1 MKKVLL
7 TILSSCILCGCSNV
21 TPEEPK
27 QKTIEPQKEVQQK
40 EVQKQVKNETDEN
53 KIDLLTLF
61 SSKTKSPDRA
71 WVGTFQLVF
80 NDMKNNILKQEV
92 KFVDITPTEELIGL
106 NNEEFNSSMLN
117 ESSYYTSYGETSP
130 EAKEKIKKDIKRK
143 FNETSDIL
151 DMGDWERGIGKYYA
165 YAMLKKKFEFLK
177 EFDELEEV
185 SFNNSEEKFDF
196 FGIKPDSN
204 EDLDKNV
211 RVLFY
216 ENENEYAVQLLTKND
231 DIVYLYRTNDDKSF
245 EALYKAMIK
254 KSNNYTGARKFQEI
268 DTLMV
273 PELKVDL
280 MRDYPE
286 LCEKEI
292 EGTNPP
298 MIFSTAIET
307 LKFEMDRKGGKIKS
321 EALIMTDLAM
331 VAPDFD
337 KPKPRHFNFDK
348 TFNLFLIDA
357 GKENPYAAFRI
368 ENLKKF
374 QE

>member
-1 MKKVLL
+1 MKKILL
-7 TILSSCILCGCSNV
+7 TTLSAIVLCGCSNV
-21 TPEEPK
+21 APEEPK
-27 QKTIEPQKEVQQK
+27 QKTVEPQKEVQK
-40 EVQKQVKNETDEN
+40 ETDAN

-80 NDMKNNILKQEV
+80 NDMKNSIIKQEI
-92 KFVDITPTEELIGL
+92 KFAGLTPTSDLIGL
-106 NNEEFNSSMLN
+106 NKEEFNSSMLN

-130 EAKEKIKKDIKRK
+130 EAKEKIKKDIKKK
-143 FNETSDIL
+143 FNETSDVL
-151 DMGDWERGIGKYYA
+151 DMGDWTPGIGKYYA

-231 DIVYLYRTNDDKSF
+231 DIVYLYRTDSDKDF
-245 EALYKAMIK
+245 DTLYKKMIK
-254 KSNNYTGARKFQEI
+254 KGNNFTGLKKFQEI

-273 PELKVDL
+273 PEIEIDL

-286 LCEKEI
+286 LCGKVI

-298 MIFSTAIET
+298 LIFSTAIET

-321 EALIMTDLAM
+321 EALIMTELAM
-331 VAPDFD
+331 LAPDTD
-337 KPKPRHFNFDK
+337 TPKPRHFNFDK

-368 ENLKKF
+368 ENLKNF
-374 QE
+374 QD

>member
-7 TILSSCILCGCSNV
+7 TIFSAFLLAGCSTDIKPVEV
-21 TPEEPK
+21 TN
-27 QKTIEPQKEVQQK
+27 QKATTEQKEI
-40 EVQKQVKNETDEN
+40 NND

-80 NDMKNNILKQEV
+80 NDMKNSIIKQEI
-92 KFVDITPTEELIGL
+92 KFVGLTPTSDLIGL
-106 NNEEFNSSMLN
+106 NKEEFNSSMLN
-117 ESSYYTSYGETSP
+117 ESSYYTNYGETSF
-130 EAKEKIKKDIKRK
+130 EAKEKIKKDIKKK

-151 DMGDWERGIGKYYA
+151 DMGDWTPGIGKYYA

-177 EFDELEEV
+177 EFDELEET
-185 SFNNSEEKFDF
+185 SFNNSQEKFDF
-196 FGIKPDSN
+196 FGIKPDSE

-231 DIVYLYRTNDDKSF
+231 DIVYLYRIDSDKDF
-245 EALYKAMIK
+245 DTLYKKMIK
-254 KSNNYTGARKFQEI
+254 KSNDYIGARKFQEI

-273 PELKVDL
+273 PELEIDL
-280 MRDYPE
+280 MRDYSE
-286 LCEKEI
+286 LCGKVI

-321 EALIMTDLAM
+321 EALIMTELAM
-331 VAPDFD
+331 IAPDVD

-374 QE
+374 QD